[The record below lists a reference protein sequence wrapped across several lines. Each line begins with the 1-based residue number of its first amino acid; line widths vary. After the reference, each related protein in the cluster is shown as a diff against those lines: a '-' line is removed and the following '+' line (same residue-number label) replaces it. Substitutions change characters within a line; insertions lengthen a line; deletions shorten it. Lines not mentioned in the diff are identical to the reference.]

1 MGEYKKVIY
10 TTFPTSRQLGKPQNS
25 KTKFIFQIGTLNPY
39 GINERFSFTN
49 LFLFSRHNSVAP
61 LSACKPTHNP
71 QFFQSFSRRANAR
84 NVSLKTL
91 YGSQFTLSS
100 QLIILNHP
108 VKLSCTDAT
117 PYVYI
122 CIYIYIYIYMYVCM
136 YFRNCH

>member
-1 MGEYKKVIY
+1 MGEYNRVIY

-25 KTKFIFQIGTLNPY
+25 KTKFIFQIGTLNHY

-49 LFLFSRHNSVAP
+49 LFSFSRHNSVA
-61 LSACKPTHNP
+61 SFTACKPTHNP
-71 QFFQSFSRRANAR
+71 QFLQSFSRRANAR

-100 QLIILNHP
+100 QLIILNYP
-108 VKLSCTDAT
+108 VILSCTDAA
-117 PYVYI
+117 PYV
-122 CIYIYIYIYMYVCM
+122 YIYIYICM